1 MLLLLYWQFGSLTV
15 LLSLTENV
23 RTFSDIA
30 IVSAWF
36 LPVFILSIR
45 MQFLFVFYLINFI
58 FNDFIFSTRSGFD
71 QRIITHILGIE
82 FITRSYIFLS
92 EIHIKFVI
100 EFLVLIFLIGWWLV
114 GWWSV
119 HLVGGRWWVG
129 RLVGSFKKALHFKHW
144 KKIYSNSFSY
154 CFWFHVSLK
163 SNFIEIALQHGYSP
177 INWLHIFRTPFL

>member
-30 IVSAWF
+30 IIVSAWF

-45 MQFLFVFYLINFI
+45 MQFLFDFCLINFT

-100 EFLVLIFLIGWWLV
+100 EFLVFIFLIG
-114 GWWSV
+114 
-119 HLVGGRWWVG
+119 
-129 RLVGSFKKALHFKHW
+129 
-144 KKIYSNSFSY
+144 
-154 CFWFHVSLK
+154 
-163 SNFIEIALQHGYSP
+163 
-177 INWLHIFRTPFL
+177 